1 MYQASVDNVINQ
13 LKRID
18 ENKFQTSTKN
28 NAFKKIFKTNLDIK
42 KNYIVAENLSFSYSD
57 NSYLIK
63 NLNLNISKNSLNA
76 IIGPTGSGKS
86 TLQHIL
92 MGFIQP
98 KKGNIFFE

>member
-42 KNYIVAENLSFSYSD
+42 KIILSQRICHS
-57 NSYLIK
+57 
-63 NLNLNISKNSLNA
+63 
-76 IIGPTGSGKS
+76 
-86 TLQHIL
+86 HIL
-92 MGFIQP
+92 ITLT
-98 KKGNIFFE
+98 